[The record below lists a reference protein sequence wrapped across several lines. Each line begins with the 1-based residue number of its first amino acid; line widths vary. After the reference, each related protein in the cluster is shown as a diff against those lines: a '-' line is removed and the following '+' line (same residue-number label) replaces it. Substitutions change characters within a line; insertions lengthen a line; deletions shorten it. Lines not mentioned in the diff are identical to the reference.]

1 MFGIGV
7 QELAIIFVVALL
19 IFGPK
24 RLPEF
29 ARSLGKGLAEF
40 RRASSDLR
48 QSFSLDVDP
57 PDLASR
63 NPSAQSSDQPDP
75 RTSETEPEPPPQAVD
90 AAFPDASP
98 EASLKAAAP
107 ETTAPKTT
115 EPETAA
121 PKATEPEAAEPVK
134 APGRTDSA

>member
-1 MFGIGV
+1 MFGIGI

-48 QSFSLDVDP
+48 QSFSLDVDAP
-57 PDLASR
+57 PPPPRSEE
-63 NPSAQSSDQPDP
+63 DP
-75 RTSETEPEPPPQAVD
+75 RTSETEPERPAQTVD
-90 AAFPDASP
+90 AFAKENGKSP
-98 EASLKAAAP
+98 AEGDED
-107 ETTAPKTT
+107 ETGQAK
-115 EPETAA
+115 
-121 PKATEPEAAEPVK
+121 K
-134 APGRTDSA
+134 PGPHTGA

>member
-1 MFGIGV
+1 MFGIGI

-48 QSFSLDVDP
+48 QSFSLDMDP
-57 PDLASR
+57 PEDASTR
-63 NPSAQSSDQPDP
+63 KSPEPDP
-75 RTSETEPEPPPQAVD
+75 RTREEEPERPPQVVD
-90 AAFPDASP
+90 GGVPAPDAPDS
-98 EASLKAAAP
+98 AS
-107 ETTAPKTT
+107 ED
-115 EPETAA
+115 
-121 PKATEPEAAEPVK
+121 EPEAPAVK
-134 APGRTDSA
+134 TPDPASGA

>member
-29 ARSLGKGLAEF
+29 ARSLGKGLADF

-48 QSFSLDVDP
+48 QSFSLDDDP

-63 NPSAQSSDQPDP
+63 NPSAQSGDQPDP

-90 AAFPDASP
+90 AASPDASP
-98 EASLKAAAP
+98 EASLKAAALK
-107 ETTAPKTT
+107 A
-115 EPETAA
+115 AA
-121 PKATEPEAAEPVK
+121 PKAAAPQAPEPQPAEPKAAESVK
-134 APGRTDSA
+134 PPGRTDSA

>member
-48 QSFSLDVDP
+48 QSFSLDMDP
-57 PDLASR
+57 PDLSSR
-63 NPSAQSSDQPDP
+63 NTSAPSGDQFDP
-75 RTSETEPEPPPQAVD
+75 RTSETEPDPPPQAVD
-90 AAFPDASP
+90 AVSPNPDP
-98 EASLKAAAP
+98 EATSEAPAP
-107 ETTAPKTT
+107 EDAEPQTT
-115 EPETAA
+115 
-121 PKATEPEAAEPVK
+121 EPVK
-134 APGRTDSA
+134 APGRTDNA

>member
-1 MFGIGV
+1 MFGIGI

-48 QSFSLDVDP
+48 QSFSLDMDP
-57 PDLASR
+57 PDSPPRDASTR
-63 NPSAQSSDQPDP
+63 KSPEADP
-75 RTSETEPEPPPQAVD
+75 RTREEEPERPPQAVD
-90 AAFPDASP
+90 GGVPAPDAPDS
-98 EASLKAAAP
+98 AS
-107 ETTAPKTT
+107 ED
-115 EPETAA
+115 
-121 PKATEPEAAEPVK
+121 EPEAPGVK
-134 APGRTDSA
+134 TPDRAPGA

>member
-63 NPSAQSSDQPDP
+63 NPSAQSGDQPDP

-90 AAFPDASP
+90 AASPDASP
-98 EASLKAAAP
+98 EASLEAAALEAAEPAAAAP
-107 ETTAPKTT
+107 EAE
-115 EPETAA
+115 EPQPA
-121 PKATEPEAAEPVK
+121 EPTAAEPVK